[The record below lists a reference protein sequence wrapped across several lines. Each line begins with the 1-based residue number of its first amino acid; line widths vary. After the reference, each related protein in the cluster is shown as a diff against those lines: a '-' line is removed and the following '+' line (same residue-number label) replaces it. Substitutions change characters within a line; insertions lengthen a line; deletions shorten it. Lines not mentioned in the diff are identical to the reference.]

1 MMEGTAGEGSS
12 RRSCKLERKT
22 IEKNRRILMKT
33 LCFKLVSLIPDH
45 HFKPPKELLSQQD
58 QLEQAT
64 TYIKL
69 LAARVEEMKRRKTQ
83 AVMTSTTANPTR
95 SSKNNAGFMGRS
107 KPPVVKIR
115 ELGSNLEVVLIS
127 GLCKTVMLHQV
138 ISIIEQE
145 GAEVVNVNLSN
156 IAGQIFHT
164 IHAQVKVSRVGVDST
179 RIRVRIQELIS

>member
-12 RRSCKLERKT
+12 GRSSSKLERKT

-45 HFKPPKELLSQQD
+45 HFNPPKELLSQQD

-64 TYIKL
+64 SYIKL
-69 LAARVEEMKRRKTQ
+69 LAERVEEMKRRKTQ
-83 AVMTSTTANPTR
+83 AVMTSGANPTM
-95 SSKNNAGFMGRS
+95 SAKNSAGIMGGSKS
-107 KPPVVKIR
+107 PVLKIR
-115 ELGSNLEVVLIS
+115 ELGSNLQVVLIS
-127 GLCKTVMLHQV
+127 DLCKTVMLHQV
-138 ISIIEQE
+138 ISILEQE

-156 IAGQIFHT
+156 VAGQIFHT